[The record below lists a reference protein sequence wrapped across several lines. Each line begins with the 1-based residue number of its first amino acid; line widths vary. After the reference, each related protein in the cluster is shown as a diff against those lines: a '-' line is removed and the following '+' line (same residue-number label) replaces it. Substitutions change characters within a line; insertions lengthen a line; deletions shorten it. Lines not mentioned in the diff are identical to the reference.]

1 MTTKTNWTCDRKN
14 SIESTT
20 QIYRC
25 FLNTH
30 GNSAEANT
38 NIEEIEGGPG
48 ENSWNPTRDKKAENT
63 QEWGQVAA
71 AAAAVLAPLFLVIG
85 ELYNELETI
94 FESSTLALHTNSEA
108 KTMFTSQQEVLD
120 WNREK

>member
-1 MTTKTNWTCDRKN
+1 M
-14 SIESTT
+14 
-20 QIYRC
+20 
-25 FLNTH
+25 
-30 GNSAEANT
+30 
-38 NIEEIEGGPG
+38 
-48 ENSWNPTRDKKAENT
+48 
-63 QEWGQVAA
+63 AA

>member
-1 MTTKTNWTCDRKN
+1 
-14 SIESTT
+14 
-20 QIYRC
+20 
-25 FLNTH
+25 
-30 GNSAEANT
+30 
-38 NIEEIEGGPG
+38 G

-120 WNREK
+120 WNPNHMTRPTINQTSTKRTNKREKKQQTKRANHYLKHVGSSVGRHFRPY